1 MIKSLIFAIA
11 SVVTLAANSAAAA
24 DESGAPLQLA
34 QAEATESAAEQEQRA
49 QIEAA
54 VKIVQEYMTLLSET
68 GMDGETVYDI
78 SLLPDTKSNLN
89 DALVMLMQVA
99 EEPDAKSTY
108 KTGVLVL
115 AFFQPDVGDTGVN
128 IDEIGP
134 NDKPWREVV
143 DVEIT
148 TRAATVE

>member
-24 DESGAPLQLA
+24 ESGAPLQLA
-34 QAEATESAAEQEQRA
+34 QADATESAAAQEQRA

-54 VKIVQEYMTLLSET
+54 VKIVQQYMTLLSET

-89 DALVMLMQVA
+89 DALVLLMQVA
-99 EEPDAKSTY
+99 EEPEAKSTY

-115 AFFQPDVGDTGVN
+115 AFFQPDVGETGIN

-143 DVEIT
+143 DVEMT